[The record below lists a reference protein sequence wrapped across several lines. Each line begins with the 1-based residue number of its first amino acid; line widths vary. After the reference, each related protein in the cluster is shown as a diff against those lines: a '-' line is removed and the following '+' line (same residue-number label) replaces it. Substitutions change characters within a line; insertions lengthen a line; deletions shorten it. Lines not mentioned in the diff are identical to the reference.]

1 MADETF
7 DLATTYVH
15 LGQGAQAHALPDFRW
30 TRDYMMSYLTRFASD
45 GRTGRL
51 VGITPATETWTHWER
66 HTEGDEIVVQLTGR
80 SDVVQEVAGGY
91 RTLSLEPGRAV
102 INRRGVWHTSDVH
115 EPGQTLFVVSGRRT
129 EYRPRRRDAG

>member
-1 MADETF
+1 MADEAF

-15 LGQGAQAHALPDFRW
+15 LGQGAQAVALPGFQW
-30 TRDYMMSYLTRFASD
+30 TRDYMMTYLTTFASD
-45 GRTGRL
+45 GIRGRL

-66 HTEGDEIVVQLTGR
+66 HTEGDEIVVQLSGR
-80 SDVVQEVAGGY
+80 SDVVQEVDGGY
-91 RTLSLEPGRAV
+91 RTLSLAPGMAV

-129 EYRPRRRDAG
+129 EYRPRERNPR